1 MSENKTKPTNR
12 GVKTFIKSVDDAQK
26 RADCEALLDLM
37 QEATGEKPR
46 MWGDSLIGFGDYH
59 YKYDSGRE
67 GDWFVAGFS
76 PRKAN
81 ISIYLMCGLDHVAE
95 QLERLGKHKRGKGCL
110 YIKRLEDIDQKVLAS
125 IIKKSAAYLK
135 KRYPS

>member
-1 MSENKTKPTNR
+1 MDSIMEGITIHTTNP
-12 GVKTFIKSVDDAQK
+12 VITTPAAI
-26 RADCEALLDLM
+26 
-37 QEATGEKPR
+37 PR
-46 MWGDSLIGFGDYH
+46 MWGDSLIGFGNYH

-67 GDWFVAGFS
+67 GNWFVAGFS

-81 ISIYLMCGLDHVAE
+81 ISVYLMCGLDHVAK
-95 QLERLGKHKRGKGCL
+95 QLETLGKHKRGKGCL

-125 IIKKSAAYLK
+125 MIKESVAYLK